1 MRRLIPMM
9 IVTVASLALVAC
21 GGSKKSSKS
30 GGEDTDAFAELQAI
44 PAQVDTKVQG
54 VMSPIDSVDSTLEQ
68 LSTLPKKLDISEE
81 QFGELINSALADQ
94 EVAIPES
101 VQGQNREQLTE
112 FLGNIGSFQQNLI
125 GTPAAA
131 KDLLAELGE
140 TSARIPAL
148 ATEVSSAAAV
158 TLANPLASK
167 KEKDAAKK
175 KQADAKT
182 LQKQAQARVK
192 SAQDKVTTLPGRAT
206 VAINKFVSAAK
217 KMGVKEN
224 LLRAGKKPVDDA
236 KEGAATAVDTAK
248 EGANNAVKDATG
260 Q

>member
-1 MRRLIPMM
+1 MRRLIPVM
-9 IVTVASLALVAC
+9 IVMVASLALVAC

-30 GGEDTDAFAELQAI
+30 GGETDAFAELQAI
-44 PAQVDTKVQG
+44 PAQVDAKVAG
-54 VMSPIDSVDSTLEQ
+54 VMSPIDAVDSTLEQ

-81 QFGELINSALADQ
+81 QFGELINSALAEQ
-94 EVAIPES
+94 ELAIPET

-112 FLGNIGSFQQNLI
+112 FLGNIKSFQQNLI

-131 KDLLAELGE
+131 KDLVVELGE

-148 ATEVSSAAAV
+148 ATEVSTSAAA

-167 KEKDAAKK
+167 QEKAQAKQKQTDAKK
-175 KQADAKT
+175 
-182 LQKQAQARVK
+182 LQNEAQARVK
-192 SAQDKVTTLPGRAT
+192 SAQDKVGKLPGRAT
-206 VAINKFVSAAK
+206 VAMNKFVQAAT

-224 LLRAGKKPVDDA
+224 LLRAAKKPVDDA
-236 KEGAATAVDTAK
+236 KEGASTAVDTAK